1 MAGSRNDDRLDP
13 SWPGDRGPQGFT
25 AYRRILRLPGA
36 VGFFVPAIVAR
47 LGVAATGIGMLF
59 SVHGFTGSYAFAG
72 AVTGVFA
79 TAEAIAGPQVGR
91 LIDRFGQG
99 RILPAVAGAHLMAI
113 VLTMFAAASGSLAL
127 SVPAAV
133 FAGATV
139 AQPGALAGA
148 RWVHILP
155 ERSDLRVAFSLEAAV
170 NDAVFIIGPPVVT
183 VLSGLVAPWAGS
195 AVAAVLLVVGCLV
208 LAAQTATAPSPA
220 ARSPRSEIRPHSRTN
235 GLRSPAFLA
244 AVGVN
249 LGLGCF
255 FGAAPILVTATA
267 TGNGIPAIA
276 GFVLAATS
284 VASLVSGLVYGAS
297 ASRLRPQAVQLTAA
311 AVLLSALVLAVFWPS
326 LLGLAVAVLIGGIAI
341 APLVAT
347 SSQIVEASI
356 ERRVLTQ
363 GLTWINTASA
373 AGVGISSAAVGFA
386 IEAGGLVPATVVAMG
401 LVGVAVASALAGFRG
416 PR

>member
-1 MAGSRNDDRLDP
+1 PDHVERTGERSLRP
-13 SWPGDRGPQGFT
+13 IG
-25 AYRRILRLPGA
+25 RRDGA
-36 VGFFVPAIVAR
+36 VQVAGYNVWPER
-47 LGVAATGIGMLF
+47 VAQVLRETEGVA
-59 SVHGFTGSYAFAG
+59 
-72 AVTGVFA
+72 
-79 TAEAIAGPQVGR
+79 
-91 LIDRFGQG
+91 
-99 RILPAVAGAHLMAI
+99 
-113 VLTMFAAASGSLAL
+113 
-127 SVPAAV
+127 
-133 FAGATV
+133 
-139 AQPGALAGA
+139 
-148 RWVHILP
+148 
-155 ERSDLRVAFSLEAAV
+155 EAAV
-170 NDAVFIIGPPVVT
+170 RLG
-183 VLSGLVAPWAGS
+183 AG
-195 AVAAVLLVVGCLV
+195 GLV
-208 LAAQTATAPSPA
+208 LAAQTATAPPPA
-220 ARSPRSEIRPHSRTN
+220 ARSPRSEVRPHSRTN

-267 TGNGIPAIA
+267 TGDGIPAIA

-311 AVLLSALVLAVFWPS
+311 AVLLSALVLAVLWPS
-326 LLGLAVAVLIGGIAI
+326 LLGLAVAVLIGGFAI

-347 SSQIVEASI
+347 SSQIVEASV

-373 AGVGISSAAVGFA
+373 AGVGTSSAAVGFA

-401 LVGVAVASALAGFRG
+401 LVGIAVASALVGFRG